1 MKDYI
6 FKNLET
12 NLCDIGKTEK
22 KAIIN
27 NEAKDI
33 LYKLEK
39 VEYKIESERRFFAD
53 NMRPLKQEQMRLVR
67 ELKKF
72 Q

>member
-1 MKDYI
+1 MEG
-6 FKNLET
+6 LT
-12 NLCDIGKTEK
+12 NKVVSIYPEGSK
-22 KAIIN
+22 
-27 NEAKDI
+27 KDI

-39 VEYKIESERRFFAD
+39 VEYKIESERRLFAD

>member
-1 MKDYI
+1 MDG
-6 FKNLET
+6 LT
-12 NLCDIGKTEK
+12 NKVVSIYPEGSK
-22 KAIIN
+22 
-27 NEAKDI
+27 KDI

>member
-1 MKDYI
+1 MEG
-6 FKNLET
+6 LT
-12 NLCDIGKTEK
+12 NKVVSIYPEGSK
-22 KAIIN
+22 
-27 NEAKDI
+27 KDI

-39 VEYKIESERRFFAD
+39 VEYKIESERRCFAD